1 MNTSN
6 IDPVIEDIY
15 GRFKTAGIE
24 VDRNKIRDKLNHLVG
39 YKVPLNEVSRTV
51 ITSLRKEYNL
61 PFNIFKPGNAG
72 LVPISLVKEDNKWVT
87 VRGKVLQLW
96 DPRSDSISQT
106 GLISD
111 DSGVIR
117 LTIFAKSAE
126 KLDVTL
132 EEGESYEFRNVVS
145 SIWQGQISVKANS
158 NSEIILL
165 DTDIEVKRQSV
176 TVTGIITE
184 VSAGSGLIKR
194 CSECKRKLTKGNC
207 AEHGRVEGVYDLRL
221 KAVLQDSEPTNPP
234 QTVDLVMN
242 AAIVE
247 KLTGISLAKA
257 IELATEALDT
267 AVVSDI
273 IAEKVIFRYYRI
285 SGAQLSNNFLV
296 DEIVPV
302 VGITKQIA
310 ADAKDLVSGIEVS

>member
-1 MNTSN
+1 MNTST

-24 VDRNKIRDKLNHLVG
+24 IDRNKIKSNLDRLLG
-39 YKVPLNEVSRTV
+39 YKVPLNEASRTV
-51 ITSLRKEYNL
+51 ITMLRKEYNV
-61 PFNIFKPGNAG
+61 PFEAFKPGSAG
-72 LVPISLVKEDNKWVT
+72 FVPISSIKENNKWVT
-87 VRGKVLQLW
+87 FRGKVLQLW
-96 DPRSDSISQT
+96 EPKSDSISQT
-106 GLISD
+106 GLVGD

-158 NSEIILL
+158 NSEIIML

-176 TVTGIITE
+176 TITGIITE

-207 AEHGRVEGVYDLRL
+207 TEHGRVEGVYDLRL
-221 KAVLQDSEPTNPP
+221 KAVLQDSVPANPP
-234 QTVDLVMN
+234 HTIDLVMN

-247 KLTGISLAKA
+247 KLTGVSLDKA
-257 IELATEALDT
+257 IEIATGALDT

-285 SGAQLSNNFLV
+285 SGAQLSGNFLV

-302 VGITKQIA
+302 VGITRQIA
-310 ADAKDLVSGIEVS
+310 EDAKNLISAIEVS